1 MDKTLV
7 IMAAGMGSRYGGG
20 IKQIEPVGMN
30 GEIIMDFSIHDAI
43 AAGFNKIVIII
54 RKDIE
59 DDFNEVVGTRFSDV
73 CKQHNVKLCFAYQN
87 HPANNPELFPD
98 GRKKPWGT
106 GDAVLAC
113 GDIVKEPFAVIN
125 ADDYYGRSAF
135 LQAATLLDEGGYG
148 MIGYH
153 LGNTLS
159 DNGAVTRGI
168 CSVEKGKLANIVET
182 SNIMK
187 SVSGA
192 EADGKVLLL
201 DAVVSMNF
209 WCFPAEFIEVL
220 EKEFH
225 SFLADLK
232 DPLKEEYL
240 LPTIVGKLVTKGTEV
255 KVCESKD
262 KWFGVTYQEDKEH
275 VVQEFKKL
283 YDYGVYQ
290 KELYSDLE

>member
-20 IKQIEPVGMN
+20 IKQIEPVGAN
-30 GEIIMDFSIHDAI
+30 GEIIIDFSIHDAI

-59 DDFNEVVGTRFSDV
+59 EDFNEIVGDRFAEV
-73 CKQHNVKLCFAYQN
+73 CEKHNVKLCFAYQN
-87 HPANNPELFPD
+87 HPNNNPELFPE

-113 GDIVKEPFAVIN
+113 DGIINEPFAVIN

-135 LQAATLLDEGGYG
+135 MQAVSLLNEGCYG

-168 CSVEKGKLANIVET
+168 CSVENGKLTNIVET
-182 SNIMK
+182 SNIIK
-187 SVSGA
+187 TASGA
-192 EADGKVLLL
+192 EADGTALPL

-209 WCFPAEFIEVL
+209 WCFPAEFINVL
-220 EKEFH
+220 KDGLPVFM
-225 SFLADLK
+225 ADLK
-232 DPLKEEYL
+232 NPLKDEYL
-240 LPTIVGKLVTKGTEV
+240 LPTIVGNLVAAGTEV
-255 KVCESKD
+255 RVAESRD
-262 KWFGVTYQEDKEH
+262 KWFGVTYHEDKEY
-275 VVQEFKKL
+275 VVQEFRKL
-283 YDYGVYQ
+283 YNQGVYQ
-290 KELYSDLE
+290 KELYSDLR